1 LYGQELALR
10 EHKAGP
16 TLIRELALRL
26 YPSAFESFR
35 EAISNAFD
43 EGSKKVAVAC
53 SKTQIVFE
61 DWGRGIADI
70 ETFFMAGQDSKVA
83 LGGETIGQKGLG
95 KLALLRLKD
104 EVDFRTNNGEVGIQT
119 TMKIAGF
126 TLPDYKSANRFVPH
140 QGTLIIIKDPDLAPS
155 ESELAEY
162 LKRIFGL
169 RIANGYEITLNGAK
183 LDSKLDPK
191 EDFLFRLKGGVD
203 VTGNLKQEKSGKGS
217 ADLYVRHVFIKSLMV
232 DPERTFKGW
241 VNCNALIPSTNRND
255 VMVDEPIYLDFI
267 DHLRQYV
274 ARKFPRRDEDL
285 GKAEVTVANEL
296 SRMLQRYLNHMN
308 VRLAGSM
315 PFGRG
320 QEEAMG
326 LKQGKKRMKR
336 EVKRPEKPTEREEE
350 ELKAKLKTKSPIR
363 RTRRNAYGFNELWLK
378 EGNEK
383 EPYYFCE
390 PNFTVYNT
398 TNDLYKFAMKSKQ
411 QLGPKS
417 LRFLPWLARCG
428 VNMNPDSK
436 KWDKDRFNMEV
447 DRAMRYYLTQ
457 MGEITD

>member
-1 LYGQELALR
+1 MSLR
-10 EHKAGP
+10 KHEAGP

-43 EGSKKVAVAC
+43 EGSKKVEVTC
-53 SKTQIVFE
+53 SINEIIFE
-61 DWGRGIADI
+61 DWGDGISDI

-126 TLPDYKSANRFVPH
+126 TPPDYKSATKFLPH
-140 QGTLIIIKDPDLAPS
+140 RGTQIVIKNPDIAPPSDQLAD
-155 ESELAEY
+155 Y

-169 RIANGYEITLNGAK
+169 RIAGGREIILNGTK
-183 LDSKLDPK
+183 LESKVDAGEEL
-191 EDFLFRLKGGVD
+191 LFRLKGGID
-203 VTGNLKQEKSGKGS
+203 VTGNLKADKSGKGMI
-217 ADLYVRHVFIKSLMV
+217 DLHVKHVFIKSVMV
-232 DPERTFKGW
+232 DPERAFKGW
-241 VNCNALIPSTNRND
+241 VNCNVLIPSTNRND
-255 VMVDEPIYLDFI
+255 VMVDEPIYIDFM
-267 DHLRQYV
+267 DHLRAHV
-274 ARKFPRRDEDL
+274 ATKFPRRDEDMA
-285 GKAEVTVANEL
+285 KAEVRIANEL
-296 SRMLQRYLNHMN
+296 SRMLQKYLNHMN
-308 VRLAGSM
+308 IKPMGSI

-320 QEEAMG
+320 QEDSIGVRQNRKKTER
-326 LKQGKKRMKR
+326 KQRKP
-336 EVKRPEKPTEREEE
+336 ERPTPREEE
-350 ELKAKLKTKSPIR
+350 EIRAKLKTKSPIKS
-363 RTRRNAYGFNELWLK
+363 TRRNDYGFNELWLP

-398 TNDLYKFAMKSKQ
+398 TNDIYKFAMKKKP
-411 QLGPKS
+411 QLGPPT

-428 VNMNPDSK
+428 VSMNPESK
-436 KWDKDRFNMEV
+436 KWDKDRFNKEV
-447 DRAMRYYLTQ
+447 DSAIRYCLTQ
-457 MGEITD
+457 WGEITD